1 MDSDADVDNSSEHGL
16 EANDVNNE
24 LNPGPE
30 VLPNNDDLPIVG
42 DVRRQFHPHSKRSPQ
57 KMSLQEYLSET
68 EPSKRPLPNETPWRP
83 AFNSRIDFEVA
94 EFATVNMLDTNAIN
108 TLISLIRR
116 TSSCI
121 DTFTLRNA
129 KQMNKCWEQASKK
142 CTNFEERT
150 IDVQYKKKDHE
161 FTMFVRPL
169 WQWSLDLIRDP
180 RVASFI
186 SWDAERL
193 FRFDGQHPVFQ
204 MIHEAKLFP
213 YIIYA
218 DKSKLSPFGT
228 QKGYPIIA
236 RLGCLPVHIR
246 NGTKWGGGQIVGWLP
261 VIDEDSKESGKP
273 QYTNFKNAVW
283 HEAFYELIESI
294 EAYSKTGIW
303 VRCGDGQSRWLHPLV
318 LMLVADYE
326 EATVMTLTRGVKAL
340 FPCPICLVKT
350 SDLSDFE
357 VMATLRTAADSENL
371 VVAAQQPGALQGEH
385 EKILRDVG
393 LRKVNNVFWKLAYS
407 DPHHAYSFDRLHTN
421 HSGIWGHH
429 LFPQLKLHL
438 EKAGSR
444 HLSKLDEQF
453 DALPR
458 WRNLNHFSSVSNIA
472 FNDGGKHC
480 DIAKMTL
487 YAAHN
492 LLPGDRRFQLLLRC
506 IRSFVVI
513 DTYLA
518 LKIQTAN
525 TIQQGREEVKRFG
538 RLIQEY
544 SQACIGTEFAK
555 NWNFPKIHLLLHAF
569 DDIIRKGASRNFST
583 NIDESMHGPIRDAY
597 LNLTNKKN
605 VGPQILKFVHRS
617 TVATLIREQIDDID
631 ESVALSKRKEDV
643 SKDGNNCNVADSEQ
657 VGNSEIGGK
666 RDKVS
671 FLSLETKMAQDA
683 GFKNFRTRFTSFFN
697 NFLLAFDYV
706 SQDHPRTTLQPTDEI
721 QPYSFLKV
729 HFPSLD
735 SWAGEADYLRCSP
748 QFHGRPRYDAAFVQ
762 TTDGIIVARLIFIF
776 SCKFKDK
783 ILPFALVQPYDA
795 PIPRPAS
802 QKDQDLGLIR
812 FRSKPR
818 RQTEFISVHSIIRG
832 VYLAP
837 DFGRNDGLEYLAADI
852 VDTDMFFRLKSL

>member
-1 MDSDADVDNSSEHGL
+1 
-16 EANDVNNE
+16 
-24 LNPGPE
+24 
-30 VLPNNDDLPIVG
+30 
-42 DVRRQFHPHSKRSPQ
+42 
-57 KMSLQEYLSET
+57 
-68 EPSKRPLPNETPWRP
+68 
-83 AFNSRIDFEVA
+83 
-94 EFATVNMLDTNAIN
+94 MLDTNAIN

-193 FRFDGQHPVFQ
+193 FRFDGQQWVPFYTEPWTGSACWNIQ
-204 MIHEAKLFP
+204 SCLPNDPQAKLFP

-283 HEAFYELIESI
+283 HEAFYKPIESI

-393 LRKVNNVFWKLAYS
+393 LRKVNQCL
-407 DPHHAYSFDRLHTN
+407 
-421 HSGIWGHH
+421 
-429 LFPQLKLHL
+429 
-438 EKAGSR
+438 
-444 HLSKLDEQF
+444 
-453 DALPR
+453 
-458 WRNLNHFSSVSNIA
+458 NIA
-472 FNDGGKHC
+472 FNDG
-480 DIAKMTL
+480 
-487 YAAHN
+487 
-492 LLPGDRRFQLLLRC
+492 GDRRFQLLLRC

-748 QFHGRPRYDAAFVQ
+748 QFHGRARYDAAFVQ

-783 ILPFALVQPYDA
+783 ILPFALVQP
-795 PIPRPAS
+795 
-802 QKDQDLGLIR
+802 
-812 FRSKPR
+812 
-818 RQTEFISVHSIIRG
+818 
-832 VYLAP
+832 
-837 DFGRNDGLEYLAADI
+837 
-852 VDTDMFFRLKSL
+852 